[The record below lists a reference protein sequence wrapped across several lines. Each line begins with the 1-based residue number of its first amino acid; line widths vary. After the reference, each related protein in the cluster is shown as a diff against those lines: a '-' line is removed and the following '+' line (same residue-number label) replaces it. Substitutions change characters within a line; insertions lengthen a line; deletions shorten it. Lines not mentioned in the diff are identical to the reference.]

1 MLKTRDSL
9 GRSSGSPSARPAPQ
23 VLVVDDDAD
32 ILALVTTRLSRA
44 GYRVLSA
51 RDGAE
56 GLKLAL
62 EHVPDVIVLDVTM
75 PLMDGY
81 EVTEELRKL
90 EQTRNLP
97 VLLLTARA
105 AERDVERGVA
115 AGATDYLTKPFSPQ
129 ELATRVAALVNA
141 G

>member
-1 MLKTRDSL
+1 MLQANHTFE
-9 GRSSGSPSARPAPQ
+9 PSEAPATNAPPRI
-23 VLVVDDDAD
+23 LVVDDDAD
-32 ILALVTTRLSRA
+32 ILALVTTRLTRA

-56 GLKLAL
+56 GLALAL
-62 EHVPDVIVLDVTM
+62 EHVPDVVVLDVSM

-81 EVTEELRKL
+81 EVTSELRKV
-90 EQTRNLP
+90 EKTRNVP

-105 AERDVERGVA
+105 AEHDVELGVA

-129 ELATRVAALVNA
+129 ELATRVAALVNVN
-141 G
+141 